1 MKQSVLVLDSFI
13 DRLLQAGQGTVQ
25 TVGNRQ
31 VFQVKP
37 EALNGIEK
45 RTVFRQ
51 TDDQNAVFVKA
62 QSRLSSLAVVV
73 GGVVHDQNEMAMRID
88 FQQVFQESDKGVAVL
103 ASGREMVALSGMP
116 VVAAKDMEILPTAR
130 SRNELN

>member
-1 MKQSVLVLDSFI
+1 
-13 DRLLQAGQGTVQ
+13 
-25 TVGNRQ
+25 
-31 VFQVKP
+31 
-37 EALNGIEK
+37 
-45 RTVFRQ
+45 
-51 TDDQNAVFVKA
+51 
-62 QSRLSSLAVVV
+62 
-73 GGVVHDQNEMAMRID
+73 MAMRID

>member
-1 MKQSVLVLDSFI
+1 M
-13 DRLLQAGQGTVQ
+13 
-25 TVGNRQ
+25 
-31 VFQVKP
+31 
-37 EALNGIEK
+37 
-45 RTVFRQ
+45 
-51 TDDQNAVFVKA
+51 
-62 QSRLSSLAVVV
+62 VV